1 MKNHKRENHK
11 IVREVYTVVLVPL
24 ISGPSLLSHIIL
36 MSVYTE
42 VKSIHFFCEYSSS
55 QWFFEAIIDISYYQ
69 LKRYIL
75 YFFTFLYI
83 ENSFN
88 AFPFAAYYFK
98 IYFFVFTG
106 TNS

>member
-24 ISGPSLLSHIIL
+24 ISGPSLLSRIIL

-42 VKSIHFFCEYSSS
+42 VKSIHFLHANIQVRSDFSKRLLN
-55 QWFFEAIIDISYYQ
+55 ISYYQ

-75 YFFTFLYI
+75 YFFIFLYI

-88 AFPFAAYYFK
+88 TFPFAAYYFK
-98 IYFFVFTG
+98 IYFLFL
-106 TNS
+106 